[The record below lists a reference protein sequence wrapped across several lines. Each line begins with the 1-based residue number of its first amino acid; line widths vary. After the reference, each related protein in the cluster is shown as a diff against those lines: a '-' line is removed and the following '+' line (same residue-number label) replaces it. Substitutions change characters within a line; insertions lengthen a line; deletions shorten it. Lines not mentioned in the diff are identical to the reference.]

1 MPCRAM
7 AHLEQVLSARYKDVV
22 ACLEGYST
30 LALMRLVDIESLKVR
45 SNRCM
50 PEYRSAH
57 ACEDRQAAT
66 HFT

>member
-1 MPCRAM
+1 MLC
-7 AHLEQVLSARYKDVV
+7 AHYKDVV

-30 LALMRLVDIESLKVR
+30 LAPMGFVDIESLEVR

-57 ACEDRQAAT
+57 ACGDQQAIRELCGEVPT
-66 HFT
+66 